1 MMVSTKGR
9 YALRVMIDLAEHAQ
23 DGGDAAIPLGQIARR
38 QEISQK
44 YLESIAA
51 MLSRG
56 GLIVSTRGKDGGYRL
71 ARPVNAITAGEIL
84 RLTEGSLA
92 PVACVENGCARAEI
106 CRTLPLWR
114 QLDGVID
121 GYLDRITLDDVMHGR
136 VEPK

>member
-23 DGGDAAIPLGQIARR
+23 DDCDAAIPLGQIARR

-71 ARPVNAITAGEIL
+71 ARPANAITAGEIL

-92 PVACVENGCARAEI
+92 PVACVENGCARAKI